1 MLDQP
6 PSGTSTSELW
16 ESIAPRMNDDLI
28 ALQRILEDRAA
39 SDDSLRPPLVHIIG
53 PPRSGTT
60 LALQV
65 LSSSLDIG
73 YITNTAAAFWR
84 APAVGVILSRH
95 LHQRDRASGF
105 ESEYGRTQGPQEPH
119 EFGRFWLELLGYRSM
134 THGDRVHVPID
145 WDHVRKTLMSI
156 TWAWQAPVAVK
167 TFVGVWHLADLMAAV
182 PGSIAVRVRRDP
194 VDTTL
199 SLLRMR
205 EARLGSQPGWVSV
218 VPRACLTAGLTTP
231 IEQVACQVV
240 SFESEIDQGLVP
252 IQRERIIEVTYAD
265 LVSSPSRFTSSV
277 QRALQSLS
285 CPVSRMATPTL
296 SPRPSPVRDERR
308 AAVESIIER
317 LHAESSTP
325 GAR

>member
-6 PSGTSTSELW
+6 PSGVSVSELW

-39 SDDSLRPPLVHIIG
+39 SDGALRPPLVHIIG

-65 LSSSLDIG
+65 LTSSLDIG

-95 LHQRDRASGF
+95 IHQTNRVSAF

-134 THGDRVHVPID
+134 THGDRVPTPID
-145 WDHVRKTLMSI
+145 WDDVRKTLRSI
-156 TWAWQAPVAVK
+156 TWACQGPVAVK
-167 TFVGVWHLADLMAAV
+167 TFVGVWHLEALLAAV
-182 PGSIAVRVRRDP
+182 PGSIVVRVRRDP

-205 EARLGSQPGWVSV
+205 DARLGSQPGWVSI
-218 VPRACLTAGLTTP
+218 VPRTCLTAGLTTP

-240 SFESEIDQGLVP
+240 SFDREIDQGLAQ
-252 IQRERIIEVTYAD
+252 IQRKRIIEVTYAD

-277 QRALQSLS
+277 QRALQSLGYQ
-285 CPVSRMATPTL
+285 VLRIATPNL
-296 SPRPSPVRDERR
+296 PPRPSPVRDERR
-308 AAVESIIER
+308 AAAESIIER